1 MAQEFL
7 SIEEAQEKLGMSE
20 ADLRSL
26 VVEGKLREFRQ
37 QGKVL
42 YRREDIEALSAPPPE
57 LGGSDELT
65 LEPAEGSDAGVLGG
79 GMDLTGGDLLSLA
92 EDEEESKPSEEED
105 AKKDDTVVTSIGV
118 NVFEGEEL
126 ALEADPAAKTVLSES
141 DSGPLTADSGAS
153 GSGLLD
159 LTRESDDTSLGAE
172 LLDEIYPSEGGAGD
186 STKAGL
192 LQEVG
197 GSGSV
202 APVGSGSAVGG
213 GSAAGSGS
221 AAGILTG
228 SATPAGTGQLG
239 ASALV
244 GGSSGAGA
252 SGTALEDAISGP
264 EEPAAPAAQA
274 VTMEA
279 TRPLYQA
286 DPYGGMFTGVML
298 VTVVVLALAGGV
310 CAAFLRGAW
319 PAYLDWL
326 GRNLTLFGA
335 AALGLTLVVLG
346 VGFFLGRPSTP
357 SVAKPKKAKKPK
369 EKGEGEGKDKAK
381 KAGKGKSK

>member
-7 SIEEAQEKLGMSE
+7 SIEEAQQKLGMSE

-37 QGKVL
+37 QGQVL
-42 YRREDIEALSAPPPE
+42 YRREDIEALAAPPPD

-65 LEPAEGSDAGVLGG
+65 LEPAEGSDAGVLSG

-92 EDEEESKPSEEED
+92 EDEEESKPSGEED

-141 DSGPLTADSGAS
+141 DSGPLAVDSGAS

-192 LQEVG
+192 LQEMA
-197 GSGSV
+197 GSGT
-202 APVGSGSAVGG
+202 PMG
-213 GSAAGSGS
+213 GSGS
-221 AAGILTG
+221 AAPAGSDSLGAVLGG

-239 ASALV
+239 ASALA

-252 SGTALEDAISGP
+252 SGTALEEAMAPAES
-264 EEPAAPAAQA
+264 AAPEAQA
-274 VTMEA
+274 LTMEA

-298 VTVVVLALAGGV
+298 VTVAVLALAGGV

-335 AALGLTLVVLG
+335 AALGLTVVVLG
-346 VGFFLGRPSTP
+346 VGFFLGRPTTP
-357 SVAKPKKAKKPK
+357 SAPKPKKAKQPK
-369 EKGEGEGKDKAK
+369 EPTEPKAKAK
-381 KAGKGKSK
+381 KGGKQKGK